1 MDLMAMIFYA
11 VICGLLGLAGPR
23 LGAPLLRLGIGAG
36 VGIAAAAI
44 LPVIRGIM
52 GG

>member
-11 VICGLLGLAGPR
+11 VVCGLLGLAGPR
-23 LGAPLLRLGIGAG
+23 LGTPLLRLGIGVG

-44 LPVIRGIM
+44 LPVIREMTGL
-52 GG
+52 